1 MIEGF
6 VNTIQPRLMNTAVCL
21 TLAGL
26 WGCGGNWVAPSSE
39 ELKACRRQ
47 MHIHARED
55 PEAVGANLLGD
66 GQSSTEEV
74 TSWQGLK
81 MRSWL
86 QDEGGGILGRAIS

>member
-1 MIEGF
+1 
-6 VNTIQPRLMNTAVCL
+6 
-21 TLAGL
+21 
-26 WGCGGNWVAPSSE
+26 
-39 ELKACRRQ
+39 
-47 MHIHARED
+47 MHIQARED